1 MTDSPLRARSVSEI
15 VDVAFQLYRRDALQ
29 YIVITAIAYTP
40 WLIVQ
45 LLISPARRQ
54 ALPIAHGAVAQ
65 FGVLLLVGV
74 GSWVA
79 AALMSAVIIKVGS
92 QNYLNGTSDVAAA
105 VRDVWP
111 RVPAIL
117 FAGFIRYLL
126 VLVGAVFFLVG
137 ALYVIARYFAVSA
150 SIVLEDCGPLEAL
163 RRSSELSK
171 GRKRHI
177 LNTLLLVW
185 IIYALLSACILFAT
199 TAVNSQV
206 LTLVLSSA
214 YQIIAYPIFGLTTM
228 LLYYDC
234 RIRSEGFDI
243 ERMAA
248 SLGVGP
254 GSEPGIAGAAP

>member
-177 LNTLLLVW
+177 LNTLILVW
-185 IIYALLSACILFAT
+185 IIYGIVSIGVALLVL
-199 TAVNSQV
+199 TAGSQV
-206 LTLVLSSA
+206 LQVVEATAFTIV
-214 YQIIAYPIFGLTTM
+214 AYPVIGLAEM
-228 LLYYDC
+228 VLYYDA
-234 RIRSEGFDI
+234 RVRAEGLDI
-243 ERMAA
+243 ELMAGA
-248 SLGVGP
+248 LDANAPPGGSLG
-254 GSEPGIAGAAP
+254 S